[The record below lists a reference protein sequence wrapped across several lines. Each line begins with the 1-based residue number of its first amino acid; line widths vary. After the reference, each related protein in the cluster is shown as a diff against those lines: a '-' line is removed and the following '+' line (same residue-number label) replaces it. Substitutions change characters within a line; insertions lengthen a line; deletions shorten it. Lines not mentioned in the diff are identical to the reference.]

1 MEERTRHRLHRL
13 PTGPPRKAARSV
25 LGAIL
30 HQRCPRCRRG
40 LVFRGRF
47 AMNNLCPVCAMKFE
61 REPGY
66 FVGAMYV
73 SYAMAALLLGILT
86 FIISLIWPEL
96 PLHTMLLLALAFFL
110 PLVPPVFRY
119 SRVIWITID
128 RALDPA
134 D

>member
-1 MEERTRHRLHRL
+1 MERIGHRLHR
-13 PTGPPRKAARSV
+13 PPAGPPRKATRGV
-25 LGAIL
+25 IGAIL

-47 AMNNLCPVCAMKFE
+47 TMNNLCPLCAMKFE

-73 SYAMAALLLGILT
+73 SYAMAAFLLGVFT
-86 FIISLIWPEL
+86 FIISLIFPEL
-96 PLHTMLLLALAFFL
+96 PLHSMLIGALVCFL
-110 PLVPPVFRY
+110 PFVPPVFRY

-128 RALDPA
+128 RALDPGE
-134 D
+134 